1 MKNSASLV
9 GSLLVSAFIFFG
21 GAAKAQENVEVKV
34 LLENEKVRVY
44 ETRLKPG
51 AESPSVERPFRVI
64 RALTDGT
71 VQRIYSDGKKETV
84 KWKTGEVSARGPDKA
99 YAVKNI
105 GKSELVL
112 YVVQLK

>member
-1 MKNSASLV
+1 MKSSASLV
-9 GSLLVSAFIFFG
+9 VSLLVSAFMLA

-34 LLENEKVRVY
+34 LLENAKVRVY

-112 YVVQLK
+112 YVVQPK